1 MWDLL
6 KVKAKEVDARNINEL
21 IKVNNTMARKVT
33 VDELLDKDL

>member
-1 MWDLL
+1 
-6 KVKAKEVDARNINEL
+6 VKAKEVDTININEL

>member
-1 MWDLL
+1 
-6 KVKAKEVDARNINEL
+6 VKAKEVDAININEL

>member
-1 MWDLL
+1 M
-6 KVKAKEVDARNINEL
+6 KAKEVDARNINEL